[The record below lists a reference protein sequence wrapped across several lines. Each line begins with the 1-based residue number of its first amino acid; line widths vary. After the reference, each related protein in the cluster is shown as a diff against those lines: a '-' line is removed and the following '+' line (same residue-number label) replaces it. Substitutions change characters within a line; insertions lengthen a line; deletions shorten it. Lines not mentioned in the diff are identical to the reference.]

1 MADGMDPSKVNY
13 VAALVAALSSFLIGG
28 VWYSPILFARA
39 WMREAG
45 LAEEKLRK
53 GVARAFGWAFLMSVV
68 AAVNLAFFL
77 GPDPSIAWGAT
88 AGALAGIGWAV
99 TALATVFLFE
109 RRSAMLILIDGGYL
123 AVAYTVM
130 GAVLGAWP

>member
-1 MADGMDPSKVNY
+1 MNY

-45 LAEEKLRK
+45 LKEEELRR
-53 GVARAFGWAFLMSVV
+53 GLARTFAGAFVMSVI
-68 AAVNLAFFL
+68 AAINLAFFL
-77 GPDPSIAWGAT
+77 GPDPSVTWGAA
-88 AGALAGIGWAV
+88 AGAPAGVGWVA

-109 RRSAMLILIDGGYL
+109 RRSTTLILIDAGYL
-123 AVAYTVM
+123 AVAYTTM
-130 GAVLGAWP
+130 GAIIGAWP